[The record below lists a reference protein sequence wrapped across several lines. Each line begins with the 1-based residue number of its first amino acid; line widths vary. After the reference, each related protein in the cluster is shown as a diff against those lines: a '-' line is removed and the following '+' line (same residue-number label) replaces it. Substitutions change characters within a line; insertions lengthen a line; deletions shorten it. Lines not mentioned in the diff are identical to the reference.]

1 MNNNNVELDHPV
13 LKKLS
18 KIARD
23 ELRELNEQTREESLR
38 QMRDWLKQNKDV
50 RNVREDQSFL
60 LRFLRTKKYSILMA
74 QQQLLK
80 YLNFKRVLRNYVTE
94 LDFLSP
100 NLQHLLN
107 QGYMFVSPLRDK
119 KGRRVVISTASNEK
133 IHTELVY

>member
-38 QMRDWLKQNKDV
+38 QMREWLKQNKDV

-80 YLNFKRVLRNYVTE
+80 YLNLRRVLRNYVTG

-100 NLQHLLN
+100 NLQHLVN

-133 IHTELVY
+133 IRTELVC